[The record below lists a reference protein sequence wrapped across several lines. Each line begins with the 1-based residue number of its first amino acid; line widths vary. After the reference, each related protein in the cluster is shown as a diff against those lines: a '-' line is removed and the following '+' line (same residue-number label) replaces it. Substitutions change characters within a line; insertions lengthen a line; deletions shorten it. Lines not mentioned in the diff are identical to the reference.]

1 MKRKIILPVVICLI
15 LLLVG
20 CGKEKVAESKPYM
33 ATLDINPAIE
43 LEIDGDKAK
52 RIGYLDGDAE
62 ELVSRD
68 FEGKSLNEVFDEV
81 LKNAKDKGL
90 IEQDELTVIVGIEE
104 KSNGNDR
111 KMVQDYLQEACD
123 RNKIHVDIIIP
134 EITEEAKHEA
144 EGYNVTPAKAAVILE
159 ATKGKDDVHF
169 EDFTERTAKEL
180 KEIKETGLYCE
191 RDYTLRDGKC
201 EKAIKEEN
209 AIEGKTCPENYQK
222 YKDKCYKVSPSM
234 HEPSCKKDMELV
246 EGKCVGKEE
255 VAAKAANYT
264 CSKGTAMTRYEAGLT
279 GKNAGD
285 AKDIVCV
292 DTSNATHPMSPC
304 EAGKA
309 GDGTEY
315 LESGGK
321 CYWHRAGVLP
331 EGCPGK
337 IKVGDSCW
345 DDASNILICKGARDG
360 KRYSSRSEYCEGSVK
375 YTNPTVSEYKC
386 DSGYTL
392 EGKKCIKEVT
402 KEPTLKI
409 ACADGLISY
418 EDRACLNPKDVAE
431 FVIGYTC
438 PSEARLEN
446 NKCVYYEVVDA
457 K

>member
-20 CGKEKVAESKPYM
+20 CGKEKVVESKPYM

-52 RIGYLDGDAE
+52 RIGYLGGDAE

-159 ATKGKDDVHF
+159 ATKGKENVHF
-169 EDFTERTAKEL
+169 EDFTEKSAKEL

-201 EKAIKEEN
+201 EKQIKEEQP
-209 AIEGKTCPENYQK
+209 IEGKTCSENYQK
-222 YKDKCYKVSPSM
+222 YKDKCYKISPSL
-234 HEPSCKKDMELV
+234 HEPSCKKDMELI

-255 VAAKAANYT
+255 VDATPKCDTGIYNSKTKKCEESELVGEGTKKCSGTNGKISQKGTCTYGKPVIDGACVGSDQLIDGMCYNMIDGGDQYPTVTCPSGQTVKDGNCYRVTTTKPSYT
-264 CSKGTAMTRYEAGLT
+264 CSKGT
-279 GKNAGD
+279 
-285 AKDIVCV
+285 
-292 DTSNATHPMSPC
+292 
-304 EAGKA
+304 
-309 GDGTEY
+309 
-315 LESGGK
+315 
-321 CYWHRAGVLP
+321 
-331 EGCPGK
+331 
-337 IKVGDSCW
+337 
-345 DDASNILICKGARDG
+345 
-360 KRYSSRSEYCEGSVK
+360 
-375 YTNPTVSEYKC
+375 
-386 DSGYTL
+386 L
-392 EGKKCIKEVT
+392 EGNKCITETT

-418 EDRACLNPKDVAE
+418 EDRACLNPKDVGE
-431 FVIGYTC
+431 FIIGYTC